1 MSDKLKFTI
10 GADLNELDKALS
22 KASSSVQKFTDD
34 NKKKFEEFSTS
45 LIKVGAKFS
54 ILSGAVAGAV
64 GGMAALAKSVGNT
77 ADRLLDL
84 ADITGATTDQIQEW
98 QYVAKIAGV
107 NTETYTN
114 AVEGLTRRLKETG
127 EQGSIASQVL
137 SKIGI
142 STRTLSGEL
151 RNGADVVNDT
161 ILRLSEMENVTER
174 NSIGAQV
181 FGGAWKDVAPILSLG
196 ADGIEKLKSEAG
208 ELGLIMS
215 GQSLA
220 DANAFRQGM
229 VKLNAQMEAMKN
241 QIGAKLAPMLT
252 NTLVPAIQRYVIPAL
267 QKMVDFVGKVI
278 NWFQSLDPTVKK
290 IITIITGMVIA
301 LGPLLVALGGLLKL
315 LPLIG
320 SAMALLTGPI
330 GLIIAG
336 VVALTVA
343 IVKNWKTVRQWA
355 EDVVNYFIRLYN
367 QSIGFRAGV
376 EGLILSFKNIFSVV
390 KFVFKS
396 IVEIVTM
403 SAKQIIEGLKTVGE
417 LLVAV
422 FTLDFKGV
430 KTALEKGFT
439 AGFENIKQGF
449 TNIGNEAVVLFNEVS
464 GNIQKAVTN
473 TLNGSIDEVSFAP
486 LEKKIADA
494 TAEGVRTG
502 LEAGLSGQGGRG
514 KDTAVG
520 GIGEMVGVTELQGA
534 QFSGVG
540 ISEALKATKSMLE
553 VELEAIQLLFQ
564 ELNENV
570 NLLFED
576 ALAGTITDVADTLG
590 RALAGGGNIIKAIGQ
605 SLLQSMGKLLSNLGK
620 MYIQYGVAALAFAK
634 TTAALANPLTAKG
647 AAIKLIAIGAVLS
660 AVGGAIGSIG
670 SGGGG
675 GGGSISSGGG
685 SSQTPSSSVS
695 STSFQAQRESE
706 VVFRI
711 AGTDL
716 LGVLRRAEGQEN
728 RLG

>member
-1 MSDKLKFTI
+1 MSDKLKFII
-10 GADLNELDKALS
+10 GADLSELDKALG
-22 KASSSVQKFTDD
+22 KASNSIQKFTSD
-34 NKKKFEEFSTS
+34 NKSKFDEFSTS
-45 LIKVGAKFS
+45 ILKVGAKFS
-54 ILSGAVAGAV
+54 ILSGAVAGAI

-84 ADITGATTDQIQEW
+84 SDITGATTDQIQEW

-127 EQGSIASQVL
+127 EQGSQASQVL
-137 SKIGI
+137 AKIGI
-142 STRTLSGEL
+142 STRTLSGDL

-196 ADGIEKLKSEAG
+196 ADGIEKLKTEANDLGLVMSSEA
-208 ELGLIMS
+208 LNN
-215 GQSLA
+215 
-220 DANAFRQGM
+220 ANAFRQGM

-241 QIGAKLAPMLT
+241 QIGAKLAPILT

-267 QKMVDFVGKVI
+267 QKFVDFIGRVI
-278 NWFQSLDPTVKK
+278 EWFQSLDPSIKK
-290 IITIITGMVIA
+290 VITIVTGLVVA

-320 SAMALLTGPI
+320 SAMALLTGPV

-336 VVALTVA
+336 VIALTAV
-343 IVKNWKTVRQWA
+343 IIKNWKTVRQWA

-367 QSIGFRAGV
+367 QSIIFRGAM
-376 EGLILSFKNIFSVV
+376 ELLILNFKNVFAAG
-390 KFVFKS
+390 KFLFKAL
-396 IVEIVTM
+396 VEIVTL
-403 SAKQIIEGLKTVGE
+403 SVKQIIDGLSAAGD
-417 LLVAV
+417 LLIAV
-422 FTLDFKGV
+422 FTLDFKGI
-430 KTALEKGFT
+430 KNALNKGFT
-439 AGFENIKQGF
+439 AGFENIKQAF
-449 TNIGNEAVVLFNEVS
+449 NNIADEAVTLFNTVS
-464 GNIQKAVTN
+464 GNIKTAVTN
-473 TLNGSIDEVSFAP
+473 AIKDGTLAEVSFAP

-494 TAEGVRTG
+494 TEEGVKKG
-502 LEAGLSGQGGRG
+502 IEAGLTGTGTGREQQTALGQ
-514 KDTAVG
+514 
-520 GIGEMVGVTELQGA
+520 IGTSIEATPMANFQGLDNQLQA
-534 QFSGVG
+534 Y
-540 ISEALKATKSMLE
+540 KSRLE
-553 VELEAIQLLFQ
+553 VELDFIRLLFAD
-564 ELNENV
+564 LNNDI
-570 NLLFED
+570 NMMFED
-576 ALAGTITDVADTLG
+576 ALGGTINDVADTLG
-590 RALAGGGNIIKAIGQ
+590 RALASGGNVIKAIGQ

-620 MYIQYGVAALAFAK
+620 LYVQYGVAALAFAK
-634 TTAALANPLTAKG
+634 TTAALANPVTAKG

-675 GGGSISSGGG
+675 GGSISSGGG
-685 SSQTPSSSVS
+685 TTQTATSSVS